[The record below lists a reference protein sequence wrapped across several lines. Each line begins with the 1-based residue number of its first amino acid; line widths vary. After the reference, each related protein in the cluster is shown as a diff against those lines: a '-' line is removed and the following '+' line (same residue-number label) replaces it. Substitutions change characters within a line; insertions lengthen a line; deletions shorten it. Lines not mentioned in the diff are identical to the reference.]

1 MVQVA
6 VEYLDQMQGPELSI
20 NQALMDYRVSAFP
33 ALLKLYA
40 YSEEDYRLTMVGKQY
55 SFLPQSSATKVLK
68 WIRNIRLALKGIS
81 LMAACALIDIALN
94 LEDILNFFESGG
106 RSYFQYD
113 VAQDF
118 LAPILVTLGVL
129 IGDIMHLAGLY
140 GMEDLS
146 GSEDAK
152 AMTKVHKGFCS
163 FVDR

>member
-1 MVQVA
+1 
-6 VEYLDQMQGPELSI
+6 
-20 NQALMDYRVSAFP
+20 
-33 ALLKLYA
+33 
-40 YSEEDYRLTMVGKQY
+40 
-55 SFLPQSSATKVLK
+55 
-68 WIRNIRLALKGIS
+68 
-81 LMAACALIDIALN
+81 MAACALIDIALN
-94 LEDILNFFESGG
+94 LEDILSFFESGG

-129 IGDIMHLAGLY
+129 IGDIMHLVGLY

-152 AMTKVHKGFCS
+152 AMTKVHKGLCS